1 MNGLAGQLPNIGVA
15 LPEMFVFTM
24 ACVIL
29 LVDLYAVRRARFV
42 PFVLTLLTLVGAAV
56 LTLGEFG
63 AEPVTAFNGMFVDD
77 MLSDTVKLVIYAL
90 AFLVFLYS
98 RDYALD
104 RGLLR
109 GEYLVLGLFGVLGMM
124 VMASAGHFLTVYLG
138 LELLALSQYT
148 LVAFDRDSPQA
159 SEAAM
164 KYFVLGALASGMLL
178 YGMSMLYGATGSLD
192 IATVRQ
198 AVVSI
203 GSDNLIL
210 VFGLVFVVVGVAF
223 KVGAAPFHMWI
234 PDVYHGAPTSVTL
247 YVGTAPKLAAF
258 ALIIRLLVGG
268 LEDLSAYWSDMLI
281 ILAVLSMA
289 IGNLSAIVQ
298 SNIKRMLAYSTIA
311 HMGYFLLGI
320 LTATPNGYG
329 ASLFYVIVYGFMSL
343 AGFGM
348 VILLSHRGFEAERL
362 EDFKGLNRRSRWQ
375 ALVMLVI
382 MFSMAGVPPTLG
394 FFAKLSVIQ
403 ALIEVGLVWLAVVAV
418 LFAVVGA
425 FYYLRVVKLMYFDEP
440 GTKHEVTAGVD
451 MRVALAANGLALVL
465 LLPWVGAILD
475 LCTEAVRALG

>member
-1 MNGLAGQLPNIGVA
+1 
-15 LPEMFVFTM
+15 
-24 ACVIL
+24 
-29 LVDLYAVRRARFV
+29 
-42 PFVLTLLTLVGAAV
+42 
-56 LTLGEFG
+56 
-63 AEPVTAFNGMFVDD
+63 
-77 MLSDTVKLVIYAL
+77 
-90 AFLVFLYS
+90 
-98 RDYALD
+98 
-104 RGLLR
+104 
-109 GEYLVLGLFGVLGMM
+109 
-124 VMASAGHFLTVYLG
+124 
-138 LELLALSQYT
+138 
-148 LVAFDRDSPQA
+148 
-159 SEAAM
+159 
-164 KYFVLGALASGMLL
+164 
-178 YGMSMLYGATGSLD
+178 
-192 IATVRQ
+192 
-198 AVVSI
+198 
-203 GSDNLIL
+203 
-210 VFGLVFVVVGVAF
+210 
-223 KVGAAPFHMWI
+223 
-234 PDVYHGAPTSVTL
+234 VTL